1 MTSNNF
7 GWIFWK
13 DPSPRAK
20 LADDSKLAGTTKLET
35 LVRELVQNAVDAR
48 TANPARLVV
57 EDGTVSLSDLHD
69 ALKLDELKAHI
80 KGTLDFSSAENPNNR
95 IVPKCESQLALLDSS
110 RCRYLKFSDF
120 NTKGLEGIS
129 KFDKTKAIWKL
140 LFDDGT
146 SAKEASSAGGVGVGK
161 NATFPFSQIST
172 VIYATKTDEG
182 YGLVGS
188 ARLNSSRVDKTTY
201 QPEGNFLVYDD
212 YESVIS
218 GDCSSIR
225 ALGTEET
232 RDFKVDLF
240 SRDEKG
246 SDVIILGTDGNTAL
260 SDPYWAKR
268 FALYAII
275 NFYPAILNGVFTLD
289 IKQEGKETIALNASS
304 ISDVVESFESD
315 EGDSRELYELIHDAK
330 LLIDTLKQNDDEAIY
345 RIVKQ
350 TDPVLGDLTLYMNA
364 SPDVDV
370 KCWQLFR
377 SFGMKTITR
386 DVRIQKPVFS
396 IVVIHSKI
404 GSDYLLAAE
413 SGNHTEY
420 NLQPLGE
427 SKAKEVGKAIKNFE
441 SWVAQEVGHFGQ
453 VDSSKTDIELAGLT
467 SFIALPGDLKTADA
481 EEGVK
486 PMLELEPAP
495 QEKKIKKRKPRKRDS
510 SKPDPEGLLAG
521 QRKEQWNHNEDS
533 HKTWNGE
540 RETKTENV
548 PVVPGDGKTGYDR
561 VVQVKGTF
569 RDIHSPYSK
578 KVELV
583 GKIDSSVY
591 KSKCIDISVLAVNE
605 QGNINDYLPKVND
618 AVDLVTGEV
627 LTEIENDHVIKGVR
641 VGSDLY
647 VHLEINFAAPF
658 RSSLI
663 ESASVVQ
670 HIEQTKPQQEG
681 VEDESTK

>member
-1 MTSNNF
+1 MASNNF
-7 GWIFWK
+7 GWIFWE

-20 LADDSKLAGTTKLET
+20 LADDSKLAGTTTLET
-35 LVRELVQNAVDAR
+35 LVRELIQNAVDAR
-48 TANPARLVV
+48 TTNPARLVV

-80 KGTLDFSSAENPNNR
+80 KGTLDFASADNPNNR
-95 IVPKCESQLALLDSS
+95 IITKCNSQLALLDSP

-188 ARLNSSRVDKTTY
+188 ARLNSSRIGETTY

-212 YESVIS
+212 KSVIS
-218 GDCSSIR
+218 GDYSSIR
-225 ALGTEET
+225 ALGKEET

-240 SRDEKG
+240 NRGEKG
-246 SDVIILGTDGNTAL
+246 SDVIILGTDGNNEL
-260 SDPYWAKR
+260 SESYWAKK
-268 FALYAII
+268 FALHAII

-289 IKQEGKETIALNASS
+289 IKQEGKETITLNASS

-315 EGDSRELYELIHDAK
+315 EGDSRELYDLIHNAR
-330 LLIDTLKQNDDEAIY
+330 LLINTLAQKGEEENYKIFKD
-345 RIVKQ
+345 
-350 TDPVLGDLTLYMNA
+350 TDPVLGDFTLYMNA
-364 SPDVDV
+364 SPDVDA
-370 KCWQLFR
+370 KRWQLFR
-377 SFGMKTITR
+377 SFGMKTISR
-386 DVRIQKPVFS
+386 DVRVQKPVFS
-396 IVVIHSKI
+396 IAIIHSKI

-420 NLQPLGE
+420 NFQPLGE
-427 SKAKEVGKAIKNFE
+427 SKAKEAKKAITSFE
-441 SWVAQEVGHFGQ
+441 SRIVQEIGHFGR
-453 VDSSKTDIELAGLT
+453 VDSSQTDIELAGLT
-467 SFIALPGDLKTADA
+467 NFIALPGDLKTS
-481 EEGVK
+481 EVEGGVK

-510 SKPDPEGLLAG
+510 SKPDPEGLLTG
-521 QRKEQWNHNEDS
+521 QRKERWNHNEDS

-548 PVVPGDGKTGYDR
+548 PVAPGDGKTGYDR

-569 RDIHSPYSK
+569 RDIHNPYSK

-583 GKIDSSVY
+583 GKIDNSVY

-605 QGNINDYLPKVND
+605 QGNVNDYLPKVNG
-618 AVDLVTGEV
+618 AIDLVTGEV

-641 VGSDLY
+641 VGDDLY

-670 HIEQTKPQQEG
+670 HIEQAKSQQEDG
-681 VEDESTK
+681 KDESTK